1 MPMTSTVVNNQEILV
16 VYANDVA
23 YIGTVD
29 VKELAN
35 AASGVAVRNPFVLNV
50 RPVQSK
56 QEEGKLEAVVID
68 IMLPIELGGVALSE
82 QLYTGF
88 VNFTSS
94 SIELPSGKS
103 SVVMLDGGQ
112 KVSINR
118 LSAIADRNDP
128 VIWLYGI
135 DKVVIP
141 SDDIVSIYMSKVTN
155 YKSLLYSTRMV
166 ELQALQEEA
175 QSGTGNTQGQ
185 VVNIETDSV
194 H

>member
-141 SDDIVSIYMSKVTN
+141 SVDIVSIYMSKVTN